1 MDVLL
6 PKCTLMNLSINSL
19 EPFQGTA
26 KTHTPEQLAQLRS
39 SIIEEGLLQP
49 LTAWVAPGSTTYKL
63 IDGHGRFTVLQE
75 LLGENSKVP
84 VVVLE
89 CKTLDMAREILLQAL
104 STYGRISA
112 EGVAEFARGL
122 VTKAPVVQ
130 RQLIKKHLSNDSIS
144 KVEYKQQRNKS
155 NTSTCTSTSV
165 TNSKSTVQPVVAPI
179 TEATSVK
186 QIVQEHRLIVTV
198 RAEELERLRATLE
211 SVPYIL
217 KVEDYVG

>member
-75 LLGENSKVP
+75 LLGGDSKVP

-89 CKTLDMAREILLQAL
+89 CETLDMAREILLQAL

-130 RQLIKKHLSNDSIS
+130 RQLIKKHLSNDSIP

-165 TNSKSTVQPVVAPI
+165 TNSKSTVQPVVTPI

-186 QIVQEHRLIVTV
+186 QIAQEHRLIVTV

>member
-1 MDVLL
+1 
-6 PKCTLMNLSINSL
+6 MNLSINSL

-75 LLGENSKVP
+75 LLGEDSKVP

-186 QIVQEHRLIVTV
+186 QIAQEHRLIVTV

>member
-75 LLGENSKVP
+75 LLGEDSKVP

-179 TEATSVK
+179 AEATSVK
-186 QIVQEHRLIVTV
+186 QIAQEHRLIVTV

>member
-6 PKCTLMNLSINSL
+6 PKCTLMYLSINSL
-19 EPFQGTA
+19 KPFQGTA

-49 LTAWVAPGSTTYKL
+49 LTAWVSPGTTEYKL

-75 LLGENSKVP
+75 LLGEDSKVP

-130 RQLIKKHLSNDSIS
+130 RQLIKKHLSNDSIP
-144 KVEYKQQRNKS
+144 KVEYRQQRNKS
-155 NTSTCTSTSV
+155 NISTGTSSSV
-165 TNSKSTVQPVVAPI
+165 TSNKPTVQPVVTSI
-179 TEATSVK
+179 TEEPVVK
-186 QIVQEHRLIVTV
+186 QSVQEHRLIVTV

>member
-75 LLGENSKVP
+75 LLGEDSKVP

-186 QIVQEHRLIVTV
+186 QIAQEHRLIVTV